1 MVTSSTSTVGVDV
14 KKPPPVMMDIPA
26 ALASSP
32 TPTTATTATTTAITT
47 ATTTPNRPTLDLPDS
62 LRCSDLPGVIHEEDE
77 ESATEP
83 SEPVTPTS
91 LSHHNHHNLFSGP
104 HSYQSQQHHPRID
117 PPSRDPVVN
126 VNVPVEVLKNPIIV
140 NTEPTPPSTPSRHPP
155 AIQAQA
161 QAQAQAAVTTSN
173 STSNPTAASTA
184 ATSAPVAIPPP
195 ARPSTSASQKSSPL
209 RKASKSIKG
218 IFRRPSSSSDA
229 MPPTNT
235 PNNAAA
241 AAAAPQT
248 EEKKLSLNMFQ
259 ANNTRKGSLSSSHQ
273 HSPTS
278 SRTNSP
284 QSPSSPS
291 STLHGNGSTPQNPMY
306 LGVTPPSDSSFN
318 PRRPARSSTG
328 LSLRER
334 SRVMFG
340 ATPRPQRDEDQ
351 RIRSP
356 SLGDVQNQPERP
368 GFSIP
373 AVSGAG
379 LKARRMST
387 SLPDDF
393 DVNTCPLADEYTNSS
408 KMPGKRK
415 EVGRGATATVKIMC
429 RRGSDKSELF
439 AVKEF
444 RKCGSK
450 EDQHEYEQK
459 VKSEFSI
466 AQSLHHPNIVES
478 FRLCTS
484 NGRYNHVMEYCS
496 YGELFSLVQKN
507 YLQPKDNHCFFKQM
521 VRGVAHLHDNGIAH
535 RDIKL
540 ENLLLSDDGY
550 IKITD
555 FGVSEVFSGLHPGLR
570 SSGGECGKEMGEV
583 RLSSPGICGSLPYI
597 APEVLAKQSS
607 YDPRPLDVWSCA
619 IVYLTLHFRGNLW
632 PSANREHPNYAR
644 FTSGWEKFLASSD
657 TGIPSEDKMPSC
669 GPAFKHIGNRNLKLL
684 LLKMLHPDP
693 AKRITIKEVLG
704 DRFMKSVECCAP
716 ETKKGEE
723 QIEAVGAGIDA
734 AGKASSKLASKMVVQ
749 KIHHHFP
756 PEKKYLPQYRFDMGD
771 GYN

>member
-1 MVTSSTSTVGVDV
+1 M
-14 KKPPPVMMDIPA
+14 A
-26 ALASSP
+26 
-32 TPTTATTATTTAITT
+32 TAVVNPSLPSQVAATTT
-47 ATTTPNRPTLDLPDS
+47 TTTSENHQESEVTDPVKVTPARPTIDLPENV
-62 LRCSDLPGVIHEEDE
+62 RCSDLPEVIHEEEE

-91 LSHHNHHNLFSGP
+91 VNHHSHPF
-104 HSYQSQQHHPRID
+104 HSQHPRID
-117 PPSRDPVVN
+117 PPSRDPVDAPIQQHPN
-126 VNVPVEVLKNPIIV
+126 HPVEVLKKPIIV
-140 NTEPTPPSTPSRHPP
+140 NTEPTPPSTPSKPTTATAP
-155 AIQAQA
+155 A
-161 QAQAQAAVTTSN
+161 SN
-173 STSNPTAASTA
+173 TASATAPTETAPA
-184 ATSAPVAIPPP
+184 ATHGS
-195 ARPSTSASQKSSPL
+195 RPNTSASTVARSSPL
-209 RKASKSIKG
+209 RKASRSFKG
-218 IFRRPSSSSDA
+218 IFRRPSTSHEA
-229 MPPTNT
+229 MAPPPTPT
-235 PNNAAA
+235 SE
-241 AAAAPQT
+241 T
-248 EEKKLSLNMFQ
+248 RKLSLNIFQ
-259 ANNTRKGSLSSSHQ
+259 SGRKGSVSSTNQ

-278 SRTNSP
+278 SRSDSP

-291 STLHGNGSTPQNPMY
+291 STLHGTQSQNPML
-306 LGVTPPSDSSFN
+306 LGVSQPTEGPFAPKKPN
-318 PRRPARSSTG
+318 RSSTG

-340 ATPRPQRDEDQ
+340 ATPRPQREDP

-356 SLGDVQNQPERP
+356 SLGDVQNQPDRP

-387 SLPDDF
+387 SLPNDF
-393 DVNTCPLADEYTNSS
+393 SVSTCPLGDEFTNSS
-408 KMPGKRK
+408 KMPGKRGK
-415 EVGRGATATVKIMC
+415 EIGRGATATVKIMC
-429 RRGSDKSELF
+429 RRGSDKSQLF

-450 EDQHEYEQK
+450 EDKVEYEQK

-478 FRLCTS
+478 FRLCTH

-507 YLQPKDNHCFFKQM
+507 YLQQKDNQCFFKQII
-521 VRGVAHLHDNGIAH
+521 RGVAYLHENGIAH

-570 SSGGECGKEMGEV
+570 SSGGECGKEMGDL

-619 IVYLTLHFRGNLW
+619 IVYITLHYRGNLW
-632 PSANREHPNYAR
+632 PAASREHTNYSR
-644 FTSGWEKFLASSD
+644 FITGWDKFLATSP
-657 TGIPSEDKMPSC
+657 TGIPNEEKIPSC
-669 GPAFKHIGNRNLKLL
+669 GPAFKYVGNRNLKTLL
-684 LLKMLHPDP
+684 FKMLHPDP
-693 AKRITIKEVLG
+693 SKRATIKEVLN
-704 DRFMKSVECCAP
+704 DRFMKAVECCSP
-716 ETKKGEE
+716 EAGQKVE
-723 QIEAVGAGIDA
+723 QERGIDA
-734 AGKASSKLASKMVVQ
+734 AGKGSSRLASKMVVQ

-771 GYN
+771 GY

>member
-1 MVTSSTSTVGVDV
+1 M
-14 KKPPPVMMDIPA
+14 
-26 ALASSP
+26 
-32 TPTTATTATTTAITT
+32 ATTAVVNLSPWPSQSQTDKNEQPQPQQQQQQQQHQEEEVKHPAP
-47 ATTTPNRPTLDLPDS
+47 ALEVKTPARPTIDLPES
-62 LRCSDLPGVIHEEDE
+62 IRGSDLPEVIHEEEE

-91 LSHHNHHNLFSGP
+91 VSHHPF
-104 HSYQSQQHHPRID
+104 HSHHPRID
-117 PPSRDPVVN
+117 PPSRDPVVDVHAN
-126 VNVPVEVLKNPIIV
+126 PVEVLKRPIIV
-140 NTEPTPPSTPSRHPP
+140 NTEPTPPSTPAKP
-155 AIQAQA
+155 
-161 QAQAQAAVTTSN
+161 
-173 STSNPTAASTA
+173 STA
-184 ATSAPVAIPPP
+184 AVPISPPTTSSAQTAPVPIPQQ
-195 ARPSTSASQKSSPL
+195 RPTTSASNSQRSSPL

-218 IFRRPSSSSDA
+218 MFRRPSTSSEA
-229 MPPTNT
+229 MAPPPT
-235 PNNAAA
+235 PISGSD
-241 AAAAPQT
+241 PR
-248 EEKKLSLNMFQ
+248 KLSLNLFQ
-259 ANNTRKGSLSSSHQ
+259 PSNRKGSVSSTNQ

-278 SRTNSP
+278 SRSNSP

-291 STLHGNGSTPQNPMY
+291 STLHGGQNPML
-306 LGVTPPSDSSFN
+306 LGVSPAAEGPFA
-318 PRRPARSSTG
+318 PKRPNRSSTG

-340 ATPRPQRDEDQ
+340 ATPRPQRDEDP

-393 DVNTCPLADEYTNSS
+393 SVSTCLLGDEYTNSS
-408 KMPGKRK
+408 KMPGKRGK
-415 EVGRGATATVKIMC
+415 EIGRGATATVKIMC
-429 RRGSDKSELF
+429 RKGSSKSELF

-450 EDQHEYEQK
+450 EDKLEYEQK

-478 FRLCTS
+478 FRLCTH

-507 YLQPKDNHCFFKQM
+507 YLTPKDNQCFFKQI
-521 VRGVAHLHDNGIAH
+521 VRGVAHLHENGIAH

-570 SSGGECGKEMGEV
+570 SSGGECGKEMGDL

-597 APEVLAKQSS
+597 APEVLAKKAS

-619 IVYLTLHFRGNLW
+619 VVYLTLHFRGNLW
-632 PSANREHPNYAR
+632 PTANAEHANYSR
-644 FTSGWEKFLASSD
+644 FINGWEKFLATSPTGVPSD
-657 TGIPSEDKMPSC
+657 DKLPSC
-669 GPAFKHIGNRNLKLL
+669 GPAFKQIGNRNFKTL

-693 AKRITIKEVLG
+693 SKRATIAEVIG
-704 DRFMKSVECCAP
+704 DRFMKSVECCSP
-716 ETKKGEE
+716 EAGKKGVESQE
-723 QIEAVGAGIDA
+723 RGGIDVTNK
-734 AGKASSKLASKMVVQ
+734 GSSRLASKMVVQ

-756 PEKKYLPQYRFDMGD
+756 PQKKYLPQYRFDMGD
-771 GYN
+771 GY

>member
-1 MVTSSTSTVGVDV
+1 MVASSTSTMSTAASTSAGVDV
-14 KKPPPVMMDIPA
+14 KKPPPVMTMDVPA
-26 ALASSP
+26 A
-32 TPTTATTATTTAITT
+32 AT
-47 ATTTPNRPTLDLPDS
+47 RPTLDLPES
-62 LRCSDLPGVIHEEDE
+62 LRCADLPGVIHEEDE

-91 LSHHNHHNLFSGP
+91 LTHNHNLFSGP
-104 HSYQSQQHHPRID
+104 HHYQYQQHPRID
-117 PPSRDPVVN
+117 PPSRDPMVN
-126 VNVPVEVLKNPIIV
+126 VNMPVEVLKNPIIV
-140 NTEPTPPSTPSRHPP
+140 NTEPTPPSTPSRQPP
-155 AIQAQA
+155 ATATSA
-161 QAQAQAAVTTSN
+161 PRDSTSSTSAATSAPRN
-173 STSNPTAASTA
+173 STSSAA
-184 ATSAPVAIPPP
+184 APVAIPP
-195 ARPSTSASQKSSPL
+195 RPSTSASQKSSPL
-209 RKASKSIKG
+209 RKASKSLKS

-229 MPPTNT
+229 MPPPPT
-235 PNNAAA
+235 PTTATPAPA
-241 AAAAPQT
+241 PIAAPAAVNSNVNDANAVPAAPT
-248 EEKKLSLNMFQ
+248 DKKKLSLNMFQ
-259 ANNTRKGSLSSSHQ
+259 ASNARKGSLSSSHQ

-291 STLHGNGSTPQNPMY
+291 STIHGTSQNPMF
-306 LGVTPPSDSSFN
+306 LGVTPPSDSSFS
-318 PRRPARSSTG
+318 PRQPARSSTG
-328 LSLRER
+328 FSLRER

-340 ATPRPQRDEDQ
+340 ATPRPQREDEDQ

-393 DVNTCPLADEYTNSS
+393 DVNTCTLADEYTNSS
-408 KMPGKRK
+408 KLPGKRK

-450 EDQHEYEQK
+450 EDKHEYEQK

-496 YGELFSLVQKN
+496 YGEIFSLVQKN

-632 PSANREHPNYAR
+632 PSANREHSNYAR
-644 FTSGWEKFLASSD
+644 FMTGWDKFLAASE
-657 TGIPSEDKMPSC
+657 TGIPSEEKMPSC
-669 GPAFKHIGNRNLKLL
+669 GPAFKHVGNRNLKLL

-693 AKRITIKEVLG
+693 AKRITIKDVLA

-716 ETKKGEE
+716 ESRQGEE
-723 QIEAVGAGIDA
+723 KMESMVAAGIDA
-734 AGKASSKLASKMVVQ
+734 AGKSSSKLASKMVVQ

>member
-1 MVTSSTSTVGVDV
+1 MAGSSTSTVGVDV
-14 KKPPPVMMDIPA
+14 KKPPPLMDIPA
-26 ALASSP
+26 ALASS
-32 TPTTATTATTTAITT
+32 AAA
-47 ATTTPNRPTLDLPDS
+47 ASRPTLDLPDS

-91 LSHHNHHNLFSGP
+91 LTHHNHHNLFSGP
-104 HSYQSQQHHPRID
+104 HSYQSQQHPRID
-117 PPSRDPVVN
+117 PPSRDPMVSVMF
-126 VNVPVEVLKNPIIV
+126 
-140 NTEPTPPSTPSRHPP
+140 PSRHPP
-155 AIQAQA
+155 AAQA
-161 QAQAQAAVTTSN
+161 QAQVPTPAP
-173 STSNPTAASTA
+173 TSNPTANPTSTA
-184 ATSAPVAIPPP
+184 TTSAPVAIPPP
-195 ARPSTSASQKSSPL
+195 ARPSTSTSQKSSPL

-218 IFRRPSSSSDA
+218 IFRRPSTSDA
-229 MPPTNT
+229 MPPTTTPAANNT
-235 PNNAAA
+235 AAA
-241 AAAAPQT
+241 GNAVPNAQT
-248 EEKKLSLNMFQ
+248 EQKKLSLNMFQ
-259 ANNTRKGSLSSSHQ
+259 ASNTRKGSVSSSHQ

-291 STLHGNGSTPQNPMY
+291 STLHGNSNPQNPMY
-306 LGVTPPSDSSFN
+306 LGVTPPSDSSFS

-408 KMPGKRK
+408 KLPGKRK

-521 VRGVAHLHDNGIAH
+521 VRGVAHLHENGIAH

-632 PSANREHPNYAR
+632 PSASREHPNYAR
-644 FTSGWEKFLASSD
+644 FTSGWEKFLASSEN
-657 TGIPSEDKMPSC
+657 GIPSEDKMPSC

-716 ETKKGEE
+716 ETKGEE

-734 AGKASSKLASKMVVQ
+734 AGKASSKRASKMVVQ

>member
-1 MVTSSTSTVGVDV
+1 M
-14 KKPPPVMMDIPA
+14 
-26 ALASSP
+26 
-32 TPTTATTATTTAITT
+32 ATTTVPIVNHEQAWP
-47 ATTTPNRPTLDLPDS
+47 ATNSEHQKAAGFKECAPVLQVLTTPARPTIDLPES
-62 LRCSDLPGVIHEEDE
+62 LRCADLPGVIHEEDE

-91 LSHHNHHNLFSGP
+91 LTHHHALFHGHP
-104 HSYQSQQHHPRID
+104 HHPRID

-126 VNVPVEVLKNPIIV
+126 VPVEVLKKPIIV
-140 NTEPTPPSTPSRHPP
+140 NTEPTPPSTPAKQP
-155 AIQAQA
+155 A
-161 QAQAQAAVTTSN
+161 TS
-173 STSNPTAASTA
+173 TPTATVTSSA
-184 ATSAPVAIPPP
+184 AETAPVAIP
-195 ARPSTSASQKSSPL
+195 AQRPTTSASQRASPL

-218 IFRRPSSSSDA
+218 IFRRPSTSSEA
-229 MPPTNT
+229 MPPPPT
-235 PNNAAA
+235 PS
-241 AAAAPQT
+241 AAPEQ
-248 EEKKLSLNMFQ
+248 KKLSLNMFQ
-259 ANNTRKGSLSSSHQ
+259 ASDARKGSVSSTNQ

-278 SRTNSP
+278 SRAHSP

-291 STLHGNGSTPQNPMY
+291 STLHGGQNPMF
-306 LGVTPPSDSSFN
+306 LGVTPPSDSPFA
-318 PRRPARSSTG
+318 PKRPSRSSTG

-340 ATPRPQRDEDQ
+340 ATPRPQREEDH

-393 DVNTCPLADEYTNSS
+393 DVGTCPLADEYTNCS
-408 KMPGKRK
+408 KVPGKRK
-415 EVGRGATATVKIMC
+415 EIGRGATATVKIMC
-429 RRGSDKSELF
+429 RKGSDKSNLF

-450 EDQHEYEQK
+450 EDKHEYEQK

-466 AQSLHHPNIVES
+466 AHSLHHPNIVES
-478 FRLCTS
+478 FRLCTN

-521 VRGVAHLHDNGIAH
+521 VRGVAHLHENGIAH

-570 SSGGECGKEMGEV
+570 SSGGECGKEMGEI

-597 APEVLAKQSS
+597 APEVLAKESS

-619 IVYLTLHFRGNLW
+619 VVYLTLHFRGNLW
-632 PSANREHPNYAR
+632 PSANRENSNYSR
-644 FTSGWEKFLASSD
+644 FISGWEKFLASSP
-657 TGIPSEDKMPSC
+657 TGIPSDEKFPSC
-669 GPAFKHIGNRNLKLL
+669 GPAFKHIGNRNLKVL

-693 AKRITIKEVLG
+693 SKRATIQDVLN

-716 ETKKGEE
+716 EAGKKGEE
-723 QIEAVGAGIDA
+723 KQDSVNIDA
-734 AGKASSKLASKMVVQ
+734 AGKSSSKLASKMVVQ

-771 GYN
+771 GY

>member
-1 MVTSSTSTVGVDV
+1 MAATSTSTVGVDV
-14 KKPPPVMMDIPA
+14 KKPPPLMDIPA
-26 ALASSP
+26 ALAASP
-32 TPTTATTATTTAITT
+32 AAS
-47 ATTTPNRPTLDLPDS
+47 RPTLDLPDS

-91 LSHHNHHNLFSGP
+91 LTHHNHHNLFSGP
-104 HSYQSQQHHPRID
+104 HSYQSQHHPRID
-117 PPSRDPVVN
+117 PPSRDPMVS

-140 NTEPTPPSTPSRHPP
+140 NTEPTPPSTPSRRPP
-155 AIQAQA
+155 TTQAQA
-161 QAQAQAAVTTSN
+161 PAPAPAAAPAPA
-173 STSNPTAASTA
+173 SNPTSNTTATSTA

-218 IFRRPSSSSDA
+218 IFRRPSTSDA
-229 MPPTNT
+229 MPPTTTPANNT
-235 PNNAAA
+235 AAA
-241 AAAAPQT
+241 AAAGNAAPNAQT
-248 EEKKLSLNMFQ
+248 EQKKLSLNMFQ
-259 ANNTRKGSLSSSHQ
+259 ASNTRKGSVSSSHQ

-291 STLHGNGSTPQNPMY
+291 STLHGNSNPQNPMY

-340 ATPRPQRDEDQ
+340 STPRPQRDEDQ

-408 KMPGKRK
+408 KLPGKRK

-521 VRGVAHLHDNGIAH
+521 VRGVAHLHENGIAH

-619 IVYLTLHFRGNLW
+619 VVYLTLHFRGNLW
-632 PSANREHPNYAR
+632 PSASREHPNYAR
-644 FTSGWEKFLASSD
+644 FASGWEKFLASSE

-734 AGKASSKLASKMVVQ
+734 AGKASSKRASKMVVQ